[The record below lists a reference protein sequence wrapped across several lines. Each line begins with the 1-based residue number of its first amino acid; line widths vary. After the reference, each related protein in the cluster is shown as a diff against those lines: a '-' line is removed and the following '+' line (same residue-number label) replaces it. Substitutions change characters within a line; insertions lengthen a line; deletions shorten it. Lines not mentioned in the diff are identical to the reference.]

1 LRYNLVNCFLQLFGN
16 RISEDDQF
24 GVGIPIYLIKI
35 LEKFISGTPVP
46 FRLINGIK
54 RTMAY
59 VKLQE
64 VELYSTLLPKARN
77 SGLNDILIRSLI
89 F

>member
-1 LRYNLVNCFLQLFGN
+1 LRYNFVNCFLQLFGN

-59 VKLQE
+59 VKLR
-64 VELYSTLLPKARN
+64 TLFNFAAEGEKFWIERYPN
-77 SGLNDILIRSLI
+77 
-89 F
+89 